1 MIHTGT
7 LLVGQG
13 LSGSWLSWWLSQ
25 YKEEFIVIDE
35 GMAIS
40 SSRIASGVINPV
52 TGRVLA
58 KTWMAETLLPFALE
72 AYTNM
77 GNELGIRCI
86 QSTRILHS
94 FPSMQMKEAFEK
106 RLPELSEYLTVPED
120 QDYWKSLME
129 IPYGLGSISPALL
142 IDLNLLLNSWKSALE
157 NKQQLIQEKF
167 ESSEL
172 ELTDQYIRYRDIQA
186 ERIVFCD
193 GVQGM
198 ELPFFS
204 KLPFSPNKGE
214 ALLLEIEDLPA
225 DYIYKKGISLV
236 PYPHLGGIENQRYF
250 WAGSTYENRYQ
261 TDAPTDTFRERTEL
275 AVRNWIKR
283 PFKTLHHWAAI
294 RPATIERRPFAGFHP
309 HLPRVGILN
318 GMGTKGCSLAPY
330 FGQQVARFIKD
341 GSTIR
346 PDASINRFSS
356 LLSP

>member
-25 YKEEFIVIDE
+25 YKEDFLVIDE
-35 GMAIS
+35 GKEIS

-77 GNELGIRCI
+77 GNALGIRCI
-86 QSTRILHS
+86 QSTRVLHS
-94 FPSMQMKEAFEK
+94 FPTMQMKEAFDK
-106 RLPELSEYLTVPED
+106 RLPELSDYLSVPED
-120 QDYWKSLME
+120 LEYWKSLME

-142 IDLNLLLNSWKSALE
+142 IDLNLLLNTWKKVLE
-157 NKQQLIQEKF
+157 RNQQFIGETFDAGL
-167 ESSEL
+167 L
-172 ELTDQYIRYRDIQA
+172 ELTETHIRYRDIQA

-193 GVQGM
+193 GIHGM
-198 ELPFFS
+198 DLPFFS
-204 KLPFSPNKGE
+204 RLPFSANKGE
-214 ALLLEIEDLPA
+214 ALLIEIEDLPA
-225 DYIYKKGISLV
+225 DHIYKKGISLV
-236 PYPHLGGIENQRYF
+236 PYPHLGGAENQRYF

-261 TDAPTDTFRERTEL
+261 TEGPTESFRERTEA
-275 AVRNWIKR
+275 AVRNWIRR
-283 PFKTLHHWAAI
+283 PFQTLHHWAAI
-294 RPATIERRPFAGFHP
+294 RPATVERRPFAGFHP
-309 HLPRVGILN
+309 HFPRVGILN

-330 FGQQVARFIKD
+330 FGQELAKQIKD

-346 PDASINRFSS
+346 PEASIRRFSS
-356 LLSP
+356 LLRP